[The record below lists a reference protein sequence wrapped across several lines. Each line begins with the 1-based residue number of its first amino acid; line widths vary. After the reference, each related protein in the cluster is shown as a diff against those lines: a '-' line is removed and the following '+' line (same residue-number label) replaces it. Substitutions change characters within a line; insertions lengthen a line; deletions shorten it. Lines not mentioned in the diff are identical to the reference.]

1 MKSSSWSPRRLIALL
16 LGAVL
21 SLMLL
26 GTSGCGQKGP
36 LYLPEQ
42 PDTEQTS

>member
-1 MKSSSWSPRRLIALL
+1 MKHSLPTRSWLLAAMISTAVLL
-16 LGAVL
+16 LG
-21 SLMLL
+21 
-26 GTSGCGQKGP
+26 GCGQKGP